1 MAGSDYPESDPRHH
15 TSNVKRMFDET
26 INHLRE
32 DTQKFD
38 EPKAQAMFETA
49 AEVLIGLR
57 KAFEDYENGSERAMR
72 TRVG

>member
-1 MAGSDYPESDPRHH
+1 MASSDYPENDPRHH
-15 TSNVKRMFDET
+15 TSNVKRMFDDT

-49 AEVLIGLR
+49 AEVLTGLR
-57 KAFEDYENGSERAMR
+57 KAFEDYEKGVETAMR
-72 TRVG
+72 TQAK